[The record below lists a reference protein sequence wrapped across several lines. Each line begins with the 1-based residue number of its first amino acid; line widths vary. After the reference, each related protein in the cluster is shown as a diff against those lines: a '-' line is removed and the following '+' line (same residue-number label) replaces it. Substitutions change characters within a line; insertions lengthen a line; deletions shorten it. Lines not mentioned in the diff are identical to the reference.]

1 MPVSSYSR
9 KTYWLFAPSMYPS
22 AICFPSLCCC
32 DMRIFATALRL
43 VCGELPSRLTKQR
56 GSGGSHCLLLL
67 LFSHL
72 FVPACLLAL
81 DLFQAFF
88 CFTFMPLLLVRVLIL
103 APVILLPVA
112 LSLGR
117 HHACPPLGSRHRHG
131 DGFAFRLLH

>member
-67 LFSHL
+67 LFSRL
-72 FVPACLLAL
+72 FGPGGRGARGGGRAGGGG
-81 DLFQAFF
+81 AGG
-88 CFTFMPLLLVRVLIL
+88 PRRRGRGRGR
-103 APVILLPVA
+103 APG
-112 LSLGR
+112 GR
-117 HHACPPLGSRHRHG
+117 L
-131 DGFAFRLLH
+131 

>member
-22 AICFPSLCCC
+22 AICFPSLCCCDMRIFVFALRLVCGELPSRLFMFCGLCCC

-72 FVPACLLAL
+72 FVPA
-81 DLFQAFF
+81 
-88 CFTFMPLLLVRVLIL
+88 
-103 APVILLPVA
+103 
-112 LSLGR
+112 
-117 HHACPPLGSRHRHG
+117 
-131 DGFAFRLLH
+131 